1 MCPAF
6 KMSSERNKKNRFNF
20 NLKSRVTGSVAVST
34 VSTEQK
40 VGEKRAKMHS
50 PDTGMT
56 TENS

>member
-1 MCPAF
+1 
-6 KMSSERNKKNRFNF
+6 MSSERNKKNRFNF

-50 PDTGMT
+50 PATGMT